1 MNNQN
6 YQDFLKN
13 LGKKIKEIRTSK
25 KITQTEMEVGDF
37 GIEYKFYQRIEAG
50 KSINLQT
57 FYKVC
62 KRLDIHPKEIFND
75 FDF

>member
-1 MNNQN
+1 
-6 YQDFLKN
+6 
-13 LGKKIKEIRTSK
+13 
-25 KITQTEMEVGDF
+25 MEVGDF